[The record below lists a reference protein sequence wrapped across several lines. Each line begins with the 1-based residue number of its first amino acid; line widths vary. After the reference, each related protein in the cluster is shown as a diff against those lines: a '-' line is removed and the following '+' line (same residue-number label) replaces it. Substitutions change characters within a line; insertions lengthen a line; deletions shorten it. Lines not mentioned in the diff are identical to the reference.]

1 MLHSSSY
8 LWFYCAFIAAI
19 LWGFSYALSEK
30 VMKEALHPLFI
41 MVVTGFFFFIISVVV
56 AYFTD
61 HLKDGFQAMEA
72 DKNMLLNLL
81 ILSVSYVIGAFL
93 IYYAISLKN
102 STTVNLIEISYPVFT
117 LIFAYILMKEVQ
129 INIATLIGGTFIFV
143 GIGIIYLKA

>member
-1 MLHSSSY
+1 
-8 LWFYCAFIAAI
+8 
-19 LWGFSYALSEK
+19 
-30 VMKEALHPLFI
+30 MKEALHPLFI